1 MPVKEDKE
9 MKEIN
14 QELRDIN
21 RDEELNSTRV
31 QNEQLMKANTELQHQ
46 IEALKLQVSRL
57 LAAYSNLF
65 DSYLTVK

>member
-1 MPVKEDKE
+1 MSVKEDKE

-21 RDEELNSTRV
+21 RDEELNSTKV
-31 QNEQLMKANTELQHQ
+31 QNEQLMKVNTELQHQ

>member
-21 RDEELNSTRV
+21 RDEELNSTKV
-31 QNEQLMKANTELQHQ
+31 QNEQLMKANAELQHQ

>member
-21 RDEELNSTRV
+21 RDEELNSTKV
-31 QNEQLMKANTELQHQ
+31 QNEQLMKANAELQRQ
-46 IEALKLQVSRL
+46 IEVLKLQVSRL

>member
-1 MPVKEDKE
+1 MSVKEDKE

-21 RDEELNSTRV
+21 RDEELNSTKV
-31 QNEQLMKANTELQHQ
+31 QNEQLMKVNIELQHQ

>member
-1 MPVKEDKE
+1 MSVKEDKE

-21 RDEELNSTRV
+21 RDEELNSTKV
-31 QNEQLMKANTELQHQ
+31 QNEQLMKANAELQHQ

>member
-1 MPVKEDKE
+1 MPIKEDKE

-14 QELRDIN
+14 KELREIN
-21 RDEELNSTRV
+21 GDEELNSTKV
-31 QNEQLMKANTELQHQ
+31 QNEQLMKANVELQHQ
-46 IEALKLQVSRL
+46 VDALKLQVGRL

>member
-21 RDEELNSTRV
+21 RDEELNSTKA
-31 QNEQLMKANTELQHQ
+31 QNEQLMKANVELQHQ
-46 IEALKLQVSRL
+46 VEALKLQVSRL

>member
-1 MPVKEDKE
+1 MSVKEDKE

-21 RDEELNSTRV
+21 RDEELNSTKV
-31 QNEQLMKANTELQHQ
+31 QNEQLTKANTELQHQ
-46 IEALKLQVSRL
+46 VEALKLQVSRL

>member
-21 RDEELNSTRV
+21 RDGELNSTKV
-31 QNEQLMKANTELQHQ
+31 QNEQLMKANAELQRQ
-46 IEALKLQVSRL
+46 VEALKLQVSRL